1 MAVKELKLDLLGKIK
16 NPQFQVRRKMLSK
29 ILEGEL
35 AASYKGR
42 GIEFTGF
49 RKYIYGDDASLIDW
63 PASLRAKE
71 SLIREYEEFKNF
83 QIFVLFDVS
92 DSMLFSSTQKLKCE
106 YAAEIVF
113 SLIYSIVNTGNKV
126 GLGMFTKELITKK
139 APDSGTKNYYRILQD
154 LTNPENYG
162 GGFDLKKALMQTRTL
177 LGEKSLI
184 IIVSDFLGLEEG
196 WERYIRMLSKEFDI
210 LGIMIRDPRDKEM
223 PTDTGQFMVEDP
235 YSGEQMLIDSK
246 DYAEI
251 YKKRANEEE
260 MKIIREF
267 QTAKAGLVS
276 VTTTEDFLKPFM
288 KYIRI
293 RAKIMM
299 KMRDQ

>member
-1 MAVKELKLDLLGKIK
+1 M
-16 NPQFQVRRKMLSK
+16 
-29 ILEGEL
+29 
-35 AASYKGR
+35 
-42 GIEFTGF
+42 
-49 RKYIYGDDASLIDW
+49 
-63 PASLRAKE
+63 
-71 SLIREYEEFKNF
+71 
-83 QIFVLFDVS
+83 
-92 DSMLFSSTQKLKCE
+92 
-106 YAAEIVF
+106 
-113 SLIYSIVNTGNKV
+113 
-126 GLGMFTKELITKK
+126 
-139 APDSGTKNYYRILQD
+139 
-154 LTNPENYG
+154 TNPENYG